1 MATDQYPDTATGEP
15 VGKEPIDKRPA
26 IIALVVGLLAIGA
39 VVALQPS
46 IVAGGA
52 GSARAVGITL
62 AALAVYAGLVLLAL
76 RFVRQP
82 WGLAAVVG
90 VPLFAVAGALAVTSL
105 GDDEANDADAEQLAA
120 ELAEAEDTPEPAT
133 DDPTSDATATDD
145 ATDDAA
151 ATEAPTAPVR
161 LGTGDFVG
169 LDDHSAAGTASLV
182 EQPDGSRVVLFEG
195 FEVERGP
202 DFLVYLVP
210 GTDAFDYSQ
219 GVEIGPL
226 QGNVGDQQY
235 AVPDELADTQ
245 PLTVLVW
252 CRAFDVNIAGA
263 TV

>member
-1 MATDQYPDTATGEP
+1 MATDQYPDAATGEP
-15 VGKEPIDKRPA
+15 VGEEPVDKRPA
-26 IIALVVGLLAIGA
+26 VIALVVGLLAIGV

-52 GSARAVGITL
+52 GSARAVGITV

-90 VPLFAVAGALAVTSL
+90 VPLLAVAGSLAVTSL
-105 GDDEANDADAEQLAA
+105 GDDEANDEDAEQLAA
-120 ELAEAEDTPEPAT
+120 ELAEAEEATEPAA
-133 DDPTSDATATDD
+133 DDTGAAGEGTAT
-145 ATDDAA
+145 TAA
-151 ATEAPTAPVR
+151 PAAPVR

-169 LDDHSAAGTASLV
+169 LDDHSAAGSASLV

>member
-1 MATDQYPDTATGEP
+1 MATDQYPDAATGEP

-26 IIALVVGLLAIGA
+26 IIALVVGLLAIGV

-46 IVAGGA
+46 ILAGGA
-52 GSARAVGITL
+52 GSARAMGITL
-62 AALAVYAGLVLLAL
+62 AALAVYAGLVFLAL

-90 VPLFAVAGALAVTSL
+90 VPLLAVAGSLAVTSL
-105 GDDEANDADAEQLAA
+105 GDDEANDEDAEQLAA
-120 ELAEAEDTPEPAT
+120 ELAEAEEATEPAA
-133 DDPTSDATATDD
+133 DDPAADTGASDEGTAT
-145 ATDDAA
+145 TAA
-151 ATEAPTAPVR
+151 AAPVR

-169 LDDHSAAGTASLV
+169 LDDHSAAGSASLV

>member
-1 MATDQYPDTATGEP
+1 MATDQYPDTAEGEDA
-15 VGKEPIDKRPA
+15 GRTLDKRPA
-26 IIALVVGLLAIGA
+26 IIALVVGLLAIA
-39 VVALQPS
+39 VVVALQPS

-90 VPLFAVAGALAVTSL
+90 VPLLAVAGALAVTSL

-120 ELAEAEDTPEPAT
+120 ELAESEDATEPAA
-133 DDPTSDATATDD
+133 DDTTGDTAAGEGT
-145 ATDDAA
+145 T
-151 ATEAPTAPVR
+151 TEAPAAPVR

-182 EQPDGSRVVLFEG
+182 ERPDGSRVVLFEG

-235 AVPDELADTQ
+235 EVPDDLADTQ